1 MENKKS
7 GLEEKLRNLQMNDFH
22 DGFLFKEENIPY
34 EFEKI
39 TSEIDQKEFDKLV
52 GKSKIIFPNLTSQQ
66 VVTSVVANI
75 MTNNFSS
82 GLPTLW
88 EKLSLMIKNH
98 YGYPSPDGHGS
109 INVTVASLREKEEK
123 EHDFHNSYPLY
134 K

>member
-1 MENKKS
+1 MESKKGS
-7 GLEEKLRNLQMNDFH
+7 LEEKLRELQKENFH

-39 TSEIDQKEFDKLV
+39 TSEINQKEFDKLV
-52 GKSKIIFPNLTSQQ
+52 GKSKIIFPNLTQPQ

-75 MTNNFSS
+75 MTDNFSS

-88 EKLSLMIKNH
+88 EKLSIMIKNH
-98 YGYPSPDGHGS
+98 YGYHSPDGHGS
-109 INVTVASLREKEEK
+109 INATVASLREKEEK